1 MKLIQ
6 QTRKVKEDLLRPDAA
21 EEAKI
26 SILGSGSR
34 LIGGTKVHRLRSKR
48 SIKLLSKASFL

>member
-34 LIGGTKVHRLRSKR
+34 LIGGTKAHQLLSKR
-48 SIKLLSKASFL
+48 SIKSLSMVSFL